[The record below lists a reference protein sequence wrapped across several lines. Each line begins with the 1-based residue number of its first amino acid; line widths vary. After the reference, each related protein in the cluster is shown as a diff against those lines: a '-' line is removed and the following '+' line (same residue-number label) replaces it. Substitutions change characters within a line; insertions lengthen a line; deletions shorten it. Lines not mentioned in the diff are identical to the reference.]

1 MRDSKPFLTH
11 QFGIESLG
19 LFGSYATEQAT
30 TESDIDLF
38 YIPQEGI
45 SVGYTQRV
53 LLEEYLTQLLQN
65 PKIDLI
71 NYRYMNPIVKSDI
84 EKRVIY
90 I

>member
-1 MRDSKPFLTH
+1 MNKEDILQKLRDSKPFLTQ

-53 LLEEYLTQLLQN
+53 LLEEYLTQLL
-65 PKIDLI
+65 
-71 NYRYMNPIVKSDI
+71 
-84 EKRVIY
+84 
-90 I
+90 